1 MRGVLDTSVFI
12 AEKQGRD
19 LAAERL
25 PDEAAISVVTL
36 AELTIGAHLAEAEA
50 VRAQR
55 LRTVQA
61 AQATY
66 AALPVDEAVAAAF
79 AELVATA
86 RRNDR
91 RPKGCDSARPWRI
104 RHHPGWGFR
113 RPRRRRRTNLT
124 ARSIRVA
131 GWGGSWAG
139 ATKDYTHFSPTGF

>member
-1 MRGVLDTSVFI
+1 VLDTSVFI
-12 AEKQGRD
+12 AEEQGRD

-36 AELTIGAHLAEAEA
+36 AELTIGAHLAEAET
-50 VRAQR
+50 VHAQR

-91 RPKGCDSARPWRI
+91 RPKVQETWIAA
-104 RHHPGWGFR
+104 
-113 RPRRRRRTNLT
+113 T
-124 ARSIRVA
+124 ARA
-131 GWGGSWAG
+131 HG
-139 ATKDYTHFSPTGF
+139 ASVITQDGDFDDLAVDVVRI